1 MRDDGNDKIYNV
13 AYHIFDFKICMAV
26 SYLGKGNLE
35 ATKNSEVGGP
45 FMGLYKL
52 PVN

>member
-1 MRDDGNDKIYNV
+1 MRDD
-13 AYHIFDFKICMAV
+13 
-26 SYLGKGNLE
+26 GKGNLE

>member
-1 MRDDGNDKIYNV
+1 MCID
-13 AYHIFDFKICMAV
+13 V

-35 ATKNSEVGGP
+35 ATKNSEVGAP
-45 FMGLYKL
+45 FMGLYNL